1 MPIPAMR
8 ERTTRYRLLVFDW
21 DGTLVDSAGHIVDS
35 IQAAAGDLGLD
46 SPSEGRARYI
56 IGLGLADALTYLF
69 PGLSQTDYPRL
80 VERYRHH
87 YLVGDHKLA
96 LFAGASQGIRALHAS
111 GFSLA
116 VATGKSR
123 QGLDRALEIS
133 GLRVFFHA
141 SRCGDEGL
149 PKPHPDML
157 VYLMSALGA
166 DPRRTLMIGDTTHDL
181 DMARSAGVPA
191 IAVGYGAHSRASLEA
206 HQPLACVM
214 SFTELT
220 RWVRQ
225 NG

>member
-1 MPIPAMR
+1 VGKSFD
-8 ERTTRYRLLVFDW
+8 LLVFDW
-21 DGTLVDSAGHIVDS
+21 DGTLVDSAGHIVHS

-46 SPSEGRARYI
+46 LPSEQQARYI
-56 IGLGLADALTYLF
+56 IGLGLMDALACLF
-69 PGLSQTDYPRL
+69 PELSRTDYPRL

-87 YLVGDHKLA
+87 YLAGDHKLA
-96 LFAGASQGIRALHAS
+96 LFAGASRGIRNLHAS

-123 QGLDRALEIS
+123 QGLDRAFESS
-133 GLRVFFHA
+133 GLGVFFHA

-157 VYLMSALGA
+157 VYLMKALDV

-191 IAVGYGAHSRASLEA
+191 VAVGYGAHSRASLEA
-206 HQPLACVM
+206 HRPLACVM